1 MHREDDRYLL
11 FVKSGMPWE
20 HWWVWQNPAEREH
33 YAGAL
38 RRVQRSP
45 LLRGAVVFDDAG
57 PDVAAWLR
65 RVGFVLSTSDDESF
79 HVAPA
84 EGMASRAVPVLR
96 HWPGAETI
104 YDMRWIHRGPAEMA
118 AAILALGDEHDWRA
132 AGRDAH
138 DQAAASFNLARVC
151 QAWHGLLT
159 ADLDPAV
166 PGPILELLG
175 SP

>member
-1 MHREDDRYLL
+1 
-11 FVKSGMPWE
+11 
-20 HWWVWQNPAEREH
+20 VWQNPAEREH
-33 YAGAL
+33 YADAL

-57 PDVAAWLR
+57 PDVPAWLR

-84 EGMASRAVPVLR
+84 EGMVSRAVPVLR

-104 YDMRWIHRGPAEMA
+104 YDMRWIHRGTAEMA
-118 AAILALGDEHDWRA
+118 AAILALAGEDDWRA
-132 AGRDAH
+132 AGDAAH
-138 DQAAASFNLARVC
+138 AQAAAAFNLNLVC
-151 QAWHGLLT
+151 ESWHGLLT

-175 SP
+175 SG

>member
-1 MHREDDRYLL
+1 
-11 FVKSGMPWE
+11 
-20 HWWVWQNPAEREH
+20 
-33 YAGAL
+33 
-38 RRVQRSP
+38 VQRSP

-65 RVGFVLSTSDDESF
+65 RVGFMLSTSDDESF

-84 EGMASRAVPVLR
+84 EGMASRAVPVVR

-118 AAILALGDEHDWRA
+118 AAIAAIGEDEDWRLAGDE
-132 AGRDAH
+132 AH
-138 DQAAASFNLARVC
+138 AQVGAFALPRVC
-151 QAWHGLLT
+151 EAWRGLLT

-166 PGPILELLG
+166 SGPTLELLG
-175 SP
+175 SR

>member
-1 MHREDDRYLL
+1 RE
-11 FVKSGMPWE
+11 
-20 HWWVWQNPAEREH
+20 N
-33 YAGAL
+33 YADAL

-57 PDVAAWLR
+57 PDVPAWLR
-65 RVGFVLSTSDDESF
+65 RVRFVLSTTDDERI
-79 HVAPA
+79 HVAPP

-104 YDMRWIHRGPAEMA
+104 YDMRWIHRGPAQMA
-118 AAILALGDEHDWRA
+118 AAIMAIGDEAAWRQ
-132 AGRDAH
+132 AGDEAH
-138 DQAAASFNLARVC
+138 EQAAAAFGLARVC
-151 QAWHGLLT
+151 EAWRGLLT

-175 SP
+175 SR